1 MRIRRWLYRRG
12 IRKQEHAQV
21 PVISVG
27 NLTMGGTG
35 KTPVTILVA
44 KFVQE
49 QLGLSTAIVLRG
61 YGRSTAGQVVVQGG
75 LAPSSDPESGGDE
88 AMVLAEALPNSIVIA
103 DEVRVRGAES
113 AVKIGAEVVL
123 LDDGYQHLALYRDFN
138 ILLVDTEEGI
148 GTVLPFGK
156 GREVLGAIRDADCVL
171 FTNVENGKRA
181 HKVAQKVGKWLRSD
195 AMVAALKAVPTGVE
209 LVRTGATVGID
220 ILEGKNVL
228 AVSSIAKPIRFHR
241 MVAECGAVVM
251 PHVLQDHAE
260 YSEFTV
266 KRIYEHAERTGA
278 EMIVTTT
285 KDIVKARYYYQ
296 SLKSTLPV
304 LVLHHTFEWMQNEAE
319 FFAMLSERV
328 RESRLK
334 LGSAKESVVNNS
346 R

>member
-1 MRIRRWLYRRG
+1 
-12 IRKQEHAQV
+12 
-21 PVISVG
+21 
-27 NLTMGGTG
+27 
-35 KTPVTILVA
+35 
-44 KFVQE
+44 
-49 QLGLSTAIVLRG
+49 
-61 YGRSTAGQVVVQGG
+61 
-75 LAPSSDPESGGDE
+75 
-88 AMVLAEALPNSIVIA
+88 
-103 DEVRVRGAES
+103 
-113 AVKIGAEVVL
+113 
-123 LDDGYQHLALYRDFN
+123 
-138 ILLVDTEEGI
+138 
-148 GTVLPFGK
+148 
-156 GREVLGAIRDADCVL
+156 
-171 FTNVENGKRA
+171 
-181 HKVAQKVGKWLRSD
+181 
-195 AMVAALKAVPTGVE
+195 
-209 LVRTGATVGID
+209 
-220 ILEGKNVL
+220 
-228 AVSSIAKPIRFHR
+228 
-241 MVAECGAVVM
+241 M